1 VHEYFISNGNITE
14 TFSYSDEIDPLKQKS
29 DLSSIG
35 GRIRYYRL
43 DKGMRQEDVALKT
56 GFNRTT
62 ITRYENNQLLHSVE
76 SCNSIAEAIGI
87 SPSLLYD
94 DYLQFLTSDY
104 GTIIRTK
111 RKGHKLTQ
119 EELAE
124 ELGVNSSTVRKWEKG
139 QAQPNRSSYS
149 NLREFLR

>member
-1 VHEYFISNGNITE
+1 MHQNLISNGNVTE
-14 TFSYSDEIDPLKQKS
+14 TFSYSEEIDPLKQES

-76 SCNSIAEAIGI
+76 SCNTIAEAIGI
-87 SPSLLYD
+87 SPNLLYD

-104 GTIIRTK
+104 GTEIRTK
-111 RKGHKLTQ
+111 RRKLRLTQ
-119 EELAE
+119 EELAK
-124 ELGVNSSTVRKWEKG
+124 ELEVDCSTIRRWEKG

>member
-1 VHEYFISNGNITE
+1 
-14 TFSYSDEIDPLKQKS
+14 
-29 DLSSIG
+29 
-35 GRIRYYRL
+35 
-43 DKGMRQEDVALKT
+43 MRQEDVALKT